1 MDINLLPRVSKP
13 RSTQSQW
20 HSPSRKWLVIAAP
33 IAVIVACLVAMQ
45 VWFYATQARYTE
57 QVNHLTQSLE
67 RQGQSVQTGSI
78 STQGTTQQAA
88 ALAAARTDWAQVLK
102 AIHDAL
108 PSGMTIDT
116 IQASGSSIL
125 VSGRSSGVI
134 AVSTFEH
141 ALRSDAFVH
150 QVTLQN
156 LSLGVTNQT
165 PVMVGPTDASNK
177 APLQYLYQLTIAP
190 IQTGGTNP

>member
-13 RSTQSQW
+13 RGTRSPW
-20 HSPSRKWLVIAAP
+20 HSPSRKWLVISVP

-57 QVNHLTQSLE
+57 QVNHLTQSLDQ
-67 RQGQSVQTGSI
+67 QGHSAQAGGG
-78 STQGTTQQAA
+78 STQGITQQAE
-88 ALAAARTDWAQVLK
+88 ALAAARTDWARELK
-102 AIHDAL
+102 DIHDAL
-108 PSGMTIDT
+108 PGGMTVDT
-116 IQASGSSIL
+116 IQASGSSIQ

-141 ALRSDAFVH
+141 ALSSDAWVH

-165 PVMVGPTDASNK
+165 AVMVGPADGSNK

-190 IQTGGTNP
+190 TQTGGTNP